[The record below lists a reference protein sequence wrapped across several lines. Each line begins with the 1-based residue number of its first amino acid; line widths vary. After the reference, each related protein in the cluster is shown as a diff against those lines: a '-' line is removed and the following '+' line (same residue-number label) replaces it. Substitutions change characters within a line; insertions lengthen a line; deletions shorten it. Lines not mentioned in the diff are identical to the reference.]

1 MIPPLVR
8 MEVLLC
14 QPNPILRATPFRKL
28 TALFCRLPLPT
39 FLYWPEV
46 TNLGILMR
54 LSVRSR
60 MKPSRSLWFSWA
72 NYYLSNALNFKAFF
86 YISDHQVSSWFISL
100 VFLNTSTSLPIGVR
114 ELWGKAH
121 PWQTHPTPHPRPPQ
135 QDIPL
140 KYRLLWLAH
149 RRSWDHQ
156 CPMAKQTSILKR
168 KDISSRLNN

>member
-121 PWQTHPTPHPRPPQ
+121 PWQTHPAPFHPPPSTRHSIEVSFVMIGTPTIVRPPMPNGKTN
-135 QDIPL
+135 IYI
-140 KYRLLWLAH
+140 K
-149 RRSWDHQ
+149 
-156 CPMAKQTSILKR
+156 KKR
-168 KDISSRLNN
+168 YLFSSQ